1 MEVLRRYTLAEL
13 RQISIYLSEFQRC
26 DWVAPENIRQKKCW
40 LNTAVQMCAQKNPEN
55 PYEYITRIRRNIRWF
70 IDHKI
75 NFRREMG
82 IKTSFYEKIVYD
94 FLRDVTPSTIYFEDF
109 QGRGITIEKRDM
121 IFSNNIT
128 VEFERRPTTLI
139 DDNET
144 QFDSDITQ
152 FDSDITQFDSD
163 ITQLTAS
170 IAQISLSVAQI
181 IDTIDLTEV
190 SPQIQ
195 TPRITTGN
203 GDEEVTEETRGLEC
217 KICTINKICIVL
229 VGCGHT
235 FCNSC
240 TTRFENKCASCRK
253 PFTNA
258 NKVRMYI

>member
-144 QFDSDITQ
+144 QFDSDV
-152 FDSDITQFDSD
+152 
-163 ITQLTAS
+163 TQL
-170 IAQISLSVAQI
+170 IASLSI
-181 IDTIDLTEV
+181 IDLTGEII
-190 SPQIQ
+190 PQIQ
-195 TPRITTGN
+195 TPRITTAN
-203 GDEEVTEETRGLEC
+203 EDEEVTEETRGLEC

-240 TTRFENKCASCRK
+240 TTRFENKCATCRK

>member
-55 PYEYITRIRRNIRWF
+55 LQEYITRIRRNIRWF

-82 IKTSFYEKIVYD
+82 IKASFYEKIVYD

-128 VEFERRPTTLI
+128 VEFVRVPFTLTLN
-139 DDNET
+139 NETLNNETLDSDVT
-144 QFDSDITQ
+144 QFDFDMTQ
-152 FDSDITQFDSD
+152 FDFDM
-163 ITQLTAS
+163 TQLTVS
-170 IAQISLSVAQI
+170 QI
-181 IDTIDLTEV
+181 IETIDLTIV
-190 SPQIQ
+190 SPPQIQ
-195 TPRITTGN
+195 TPRITTAN
-203 GDEEVTEETRGLEC
+203 KDEEVTEETRGLEC

-240 TTRFENKCASCRK
+240 TTKFENKCASCRK

>member
-40 LNTAVQMCAQKNPEN
+40 LNTTVQMCAQKNPEN

-128 VEFERRPTTLI
+128 VEFERRPTTL

-144 QFDSDITQ
+144 QFDSDVM
-152 FDSDITQFDSD
+152 
-163 ITQLTAS
+163 QL
-170 IAQISLSVAQI
+170 IASLSINLTGEI
-181 IDTIDLTEV
+181 I
-190 SPQIQ
+190 PQIQ
-195 TPRITTGN
+195 TPRITTAN
-203 GDEEVTEETRGLEC
+203 EDEEVTEETRGLEC

-240 TTRFENKCASCRK
+240 TTRFENKCATCRK
-253 PFTNA
+253 PFTNV